1 MERRPDYKDRDVK
14 IENFSQRTTRKLGDS
29 KEINWNS

>member
-14 IENFSQRTTRKLGDS
+14 IGKVSQRTTRKLRGS
-29 KEINWNS
+29 KEVNENS